1 MDIDEEKG
9 LRLRKSQLEAELN
22 RINQLL
28 HDQAVVDFEAE
39 RAERDLPIMPKPHR
53 EVANRRNPL
62 GYPANKYSKWA
73 PKSAKGTDR
82 EQFYKDAE
90 NDFRNSDSNGN
101 YSG

>member
-9 LRLRKSQLEAELN
+9 LRLRKTKLEAELN

-39 RAERDLPIMPKPHR
+39 RATLQNW
-53 EVANRRNPL
+53 V
-62 GYPANKYSKWA
+62 

-82 EQFYKDAE
+82 AQFYKDAE
-90 NDFRNSDSNGN
+90 NDFRNADSNGN

>member
-1 MDIDEEKG
+1 MNIDEEKA
-9 LRLRKSQLEAELN
+9 LRLRKTQLEAELI

-39 RAERDLPIMPKPHR
+39 RARQK
-53 EVANRRNPL
+53 PL

-73 PKSAKGTDR
+73 PKSARGTDR

-90 NDFRNSDSNGN
+90 NDFRNVDSNGN
-101 YSG
+101 YK